1 MEEIESL
8 TISETSTEF
17 LVHLFDER
25 DERFQALYNRREI
38 VQMILYLKTSSQ
50 SQVQSDEK
58 IPIYFVEEINLDL
71 YLTTEEDIEDGHTI
85 RPEDEDMIM
94 MNY

>member
-1 MEEIESL
+1 M
-8 TISETSTEF
+8 
-17 LVHLFDER
+17 V
-25 DERFQALYNRREI
+25 
-38 VQMILYLKTSSQ
+38 LYLKTSSQ